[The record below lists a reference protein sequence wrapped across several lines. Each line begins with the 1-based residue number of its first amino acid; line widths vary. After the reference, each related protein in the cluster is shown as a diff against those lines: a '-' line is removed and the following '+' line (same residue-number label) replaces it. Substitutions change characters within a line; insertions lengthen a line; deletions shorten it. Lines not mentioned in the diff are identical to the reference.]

1 MNHEDTTRS
10 TPARGSVRTLRQ
22 QEELPLLRDHLLRLD
37 PASRHDRFH
46 GFMDDSFIERYAAK
60 CADDGTVIIAYI
72 EDGVVRGAAELH
84 PPDQSPDALPEIAFS
99 VEARVRRQ
107 GVGSILFKK
116 LIAEA
121 RSKGYHA
128 LRITTGAQNQ
138 AMRALAHKFG
148 AQSDVPPRRIHRD
161 DRSGAASAAATREA
175 SDGDAG
181 RRRARD
187 GQRQPRLLEDAD
199 ADVWLGPDGLIDHRT
214 QKTLRRSVICEG
226 LMMSGGECQVPVRLS
241 LPNFRTTRRSTTIE
255 RCAPCSPAMTRVIE
269 RPNTGRAAFFTS
281 A

>member
-1 MNHEDTTRS
+1 MNHEHTTRP

-37 PASRHDRFH
+37 PESRHDRFH

-84 PPDQSPDALPEIAFS
+84 PPDQSPDSQPEIAFS
-99 VEARVRRQ
+99 VEARVRRH

-121 RSKGYHA
+121 RAKGYRS

-148 AQSDVPPRRIHRD
+148 ANLTFRHGESTGSIDLAPQAQPQ
-161 DRSGAASAAATREA
+161 AARVAIAT
-175 SDGDAG
+175 
-181 RRRARD
+181 
-187 GQRQPRLLEDAD
+187 PAD
-199 ADVWLGPDGLIDHRT
+199 AARAMVNINRAYWKMLLRMYGWGRT
-214 QKTLRRSVICEG
+214 
-226 LMMSGGECQVPVRLS
+226 
-241 LPNFRTTRRSTTIE
+241 
-255 RCAPCSPAMTRVIE
+255 A
-269 RPNTGRAAFFTS
+269 
-281 A
+281 